1 MKKLIVLL
9 VLTVAVSTAA
19 FALPDFHLSAGLGGS
34 FLGTFTTFDGEAPE
48 DGGNFFG
55 GGVFGFFDATYAEL
69 DLGVRFGGDNGDPST
84 SYTYFSFGVLGKFPI
99 ALTEKLVLFPAL
111 GIDFD
116 LFLGAN
122 TDGHDTSRADAE
134 DYADLADETLFSQG
148 LDRLS
153 LDVGAGVDFYLLKQ
167 LYLRGEVLWAFQL
180 NYAEDSKQFTHGPV
194 IKLGVGYT
202 FF

>member
-9 VLTVAVSTAA
+9 VLAVAVSTTA

-34 FLGTFTTFDGEAPE
+34 FVGAFTTIDGESE
-48 DGGNFFG
+48 EGDNFFG

-69 DLGVRFGGDNGDPST
+69 DLGVRFGANDGDPST
-84 SYTYFSFGVLGKFPI
+84 SLTYFSFGVLGKFPI
-99 ALTEKLVLFPAL
+99 GLTEKLVLFPAL

-116 LFLGAN
+116 LLLGSN
-122 TDGHDTSRADAE
+122 TDGESNSRADWE
-134 DYADLADETLFSQG
+134 DFADLGDETLFSLG
-148 LDRLS
+148 MDRLS
-153 LDVGAGVDFYLLKQ
+153 LDVGGGVDFYILKQ